1 MDGDFKGRREH
12 DGLCDLK
19 WVKRQEWVLDKICI
33 ATKGTKAKQAIMFS
47 IMGIMLA
54 AALTSAYKS
63 ISIADE
69 SITTHV
75 RNTND
80 IAHNK
85 EKIKEGR
92 EDHNHL
98 VETVEEIQRT
108 QNRMDRNLGRL
119 MGAMGVEAEE

>member
-1 MDGDFKGRREH
+1 MPSEVNNNTPSNF
-12 DGLCDLK
+12 
-19 WVKRQEWVLDKICI
+19 I
-33 ATKGTKAKQAIMFS
+33 
-47 IMGIMLA
+47 
-54 AALTSAYKS
+54 
-63 ISIADE
+63 
-69 SITTHV
+69 
-75 RNTND
+75 RNIIDHD
-80 IAHNK
+80 IAQNK